1 MLVTY
6 ATVTNRVGQAF
17 RLTYVQG
24 VSSDPTS
31 KLLVQQETKPLP
43 DGVKKA
49 SSTARHL
56 NCYSMAL
63 LAGGFASPT
72 RRSSLIRCST

>member
-6 ATVTNRVGQAF
+6 STVTNRVGQAF

-31 KLLVQQETKPLP
+31 KLLVLQETKPLP

-49 SSTARHL
+49 SSTAQQATGPAARHGL
-56 NCYSMAL
+56 ELVMH
-63 LAGGFASPT
+63 
-72 RRSSLIRCST
+72 